1 MTSTPRASSGCS
13 ISDNQLRATRRQKEA
28 SEGHWPSVSVSFW
41 DMKNRT
47 GTDGA
52 HEALEGFLANV
63 ALVRTGA
70 YQEAQVTNV
79 IRSSIAKVRAWAAW
93 MTAHKP
99 DVDLGAGFKR
109 SQASHRRGSG
119 SLYRLR

>member
-1 MTSTPRASSGCS
+1 
-13 ISDNQLRATRRQKEA
+13 
-28 SEGHWPSVSVSFW
+28 
-41 DMKNRT
+41 MKNRT

-52 HEALEGFLANV
+52 HEALEGCLADV

-99 DVDLGAGFKR
+99 DVDLGWLPAIPGQPRACFR
-109 SQASHRRGSG
+109 VA
-119 SLYRLR
+119 YRLR